1 VEPETTASAEPDAPV
16 DASVPREQGAR
27 IALPA
32 SGSGSLR
39 PLYVTPRGL
48 TRCVAACLVAST
60 LVTWVALGV
69 HLAHLRELHLLLSGS
84 GGNPQQL
91 ATISWALTLAQS
103 AQLAI
108 YALTALFFLAWLY
121 RLRINVRAF
130 GVRKLA
136 FARHWS
142 VLGFFVPVL
151 NVVRPYQVIAEVWRA
166 SDPAELDPFEWKAL
180 EPPQRL
186 AIWWAIFV
194 IAVTLQL
201 AAFGFSLT
209 AGAPAFESIVAS
221 VVAIIADL
229 AAAVSASISYFLVLR
244 LGATQMAK
252 HERLRLEVAH
262 A

>member
-1 VEPETTASAEPDAPV
+1 MEPETTLSAEPDA
-16 DASVPREQGAR
+16 AAAAGAPREQGAR
-27 IALPA
+27 IVLSA

-48 TRCVAACLVAST
+48 TRCVTACLVAAT
-60 LVTWVALGV
+60 LVSWVALGV
-69 HLAHLRELHLLLSGS
+69 HLAHLRELHLVLSAG

-91 ATISWALTLAQS
+91 TTITSALRITQN

-108 YALTALFFLAWLY
+108 YALTAAFFLAWLY

-136 FARHWS
+136 FARYWS
-142 VLGFFVPVL
+142 LLGFFVPVL
-151 NVVRPYQVIAEVWRA
+151 NVVRPYQVIAEIWRA
-166 SDPAELDPFEWKAL
+166 SDPAVLDPFEWQAL
-180 EPPQRL
+180 EPPQLL
-186 AIWWAIFV
+186 ALWWAIFV

-201 AAFGFSLT
+201 AAFGFGLT
-209 AGAPAFESIVAS
+209 AGALAFESIVAS

-229 AAAVSASISYFLVLR
+229 AAAISASISYFLVQR
-244 LGATQMAK
+244 LSAIQMAK
-252 HERLRLEVAH
+252 RERLRLEVAH